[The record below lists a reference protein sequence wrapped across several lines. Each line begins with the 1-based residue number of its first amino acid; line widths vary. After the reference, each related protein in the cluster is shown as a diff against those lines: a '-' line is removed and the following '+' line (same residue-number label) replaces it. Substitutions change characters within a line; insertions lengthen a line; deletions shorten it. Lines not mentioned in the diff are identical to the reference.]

1 MNRKRTLSLLLAAL
15 LTASVMTACGET
27 EKETTSKET
36 TTDTTTTSEE
46 TEETGYAL
54 GLPNDLDYGGASV
67 TVLGWQHYEDVE
79 FDTEEMNGETVNDA
93 IFKRNVTVEDNLNV
107 TLTFLEDDGR
117 AGDNNWMNLVRNANT
132 AGDGAYDI
140 VAGHSMN
147 IGALTY
153 TEQFLNMLD
162 YDYLDFH
169 APWWRSALIEKAT
182 ILNKLYFATGDI
194 APSSLGR
201 SQGVFF
207 NQKLLTDYGLEDPY
221 TLVVEG
227 DWTFDKM
234 VEMSTGVYVDLNS
247 DGKAQEK
254 YDQFGFA
261 IDGIQTQALALCAG
275 IVSVSPDDDGR
286 LIIDPDYM
294 SERTVS
300 LVEKWTSF
308 LHDSEDT
315 VIIATGDD
323 ATVFKEGRSLFYA
336 FPLGLISSELRD
348 LDFDIGFVPY
358 PKFDEVQ
365 TDYVVCTSNAYSL
378 WSIPLAATDPSM
390 SAAVMEYMSYSGYQ
404 LVIPA
409 IFETCYKV
417 KYNTTDSMLQ
427 SEVFDI
433 VRTNL
438 IFDIGRI
445 MNSSLNG
452 VFTMVADVI
461 NNGSGNIAS
470 KMASSKQ
477 SIEKKLEQWM
487 DTIEEK

>member
-1 MNRKRTLSLLLAAL
+1 MMQKKNILSLLLAAL
-15 LTASVMTACGET
+15 LLGSSLTACGDAAEET
-27 EKETTSKET
+27 VANDTTV
-36 TTDTTTTSEE
+36 DTTTQTEE
-46 TEETGYAL
+46 TEETGYPL
-54 GLPNDLDYGGASV
+54 GLPEDLDYGGSAI

-79 FDTEEMNGETVNDA
+79 FDAEEMTGETVNDA
-93 IFKRNVTVEDNLNV
+93 IYKRNALVADRLNV
-107 TLTFLEDDGR
+107 SLTFLEENGR

-132 AGDGAYDI
+132 AGDAAYDF
-140 VAGHSMN
+140 VAGHSAN

-162 YDYLDFH
+162 YDYLDFQ
-169 APWWRSALIEKAT
+169 APWWRESLIEKAT

-201 SQGVFF
+201 SQGIFF
-207 NQKLLTDYGLEDPY
+207 NGKLLTDYGLEDPY
-221 TLVVEG
+221 ELVVSG
-227 DWTFDKM
+227 AWTFDKM
-234 VEMSTGVYVDLNS
+234 TEMATGTYIDLNS
-247 DGKAQEK
+247 DGKAQEAD
-254 YDQFGFA
+254 DQFGFS
-261 IDGIQTQALALCAG
+261 IDSIQVQALALSSG
-275 IVSVSPDDDGR
+275 IVSVSADDTGK

-300 LVEKWTSF
+300 LVEKWTAF
-308 LHDSEDT
+308 LHDSPDT
-315 VIIATGDD
+315 TFIKIGDD

-348 LDFDIGFVPY
+348 LDFDVGFVPY

-365 TDYVVCTSNAYSL
+365 DDYVICTSNAYSL
-378 WSIPLAATDPSM
+378 WAIPLAAKDPTM
-390 SAAVMEYMSYSGYQ
+390 SAAVMEYMAYAGNQ

-433 VRTNL
+433 VRSNL

-452 VFTMVADVI
+452 VFGIVSEVI
-461 NNGSGNIAS
+461 NAGSGNFAS
-470 KMASSKQ
+470 KMASSQ
-477 SIEKKLEQWM
+477 SGIEKKLEQWM
-487 DTIEEK
+487 EAISE

>member
-1 MNRKRTLSLLLAAL
+1 MDRKKTLALLLAAL
-15 LTASVMTACGET
+15 LLSSTFTACGET
-27 EKETTSKET
+27 EKETTATET
-36 TTDTTTTSEE
+36 ADTSVQSTE
-46 TEETGYAL
+46 TEETGYPL
-54 GLPNDLDYGGASV
+54 GLPTDLDYGGTSI

-79 FDTEEMNGETVNDA
+79 FDTEEMNGEVVNDA
-93 IFKRNVTVEDNLNV
+93 IFKRNATVEDNLNV
-107 TLTFLEDDGR
+107 TLTFLEENGR

-162 YDYLDFH
+162 YDYLDFE
-169 APWWRSALIEKAT
+169 APWWRESLIEKAT

-201 SQGVFF
+201 SQGIFF
-207 NQKLLTDYGLEDPY
+207 NGKLLTDYGLEDPY
-221 TLVVEG
+221 TLVVE
-227 DWTFDKM
+227 DQWTFDKM
-234 VEMSTGVYVDLNS
+234 VEMSTGVYMDLNS

-261 IDGIQTQALALCAG
+261 IDGIQVQALALSAG
-275 IVSVSPDDDGR
+275 IVSVSADDNGR

-315 VIIATGDD
+315 VRIATGDD

-365 TDYVVCTSNAYSL
+365 NEYVICTSNAYSL
-378 WSIPLAATDPSM
+378 WSIPLAASDPEM
-390 SAAVMEYMSYSGYQ
+390 SAAVMEYMAYAGNQ

-433 VRTNL
+433 VRSNL

-452 VFTMVADVI
+452 VFTMLADVI
-461 NNGSGNIAS
+461 NSGSGNFAS
-470 KMASSKQ
+470 KMASNQ
-477 SIEKKLEQWM
+477 NSIEKKLEQWM